1 MDDTRKEPKIGVF
14 ICHCGSNIAGVVDV
28 ERVTEF
34 AAKLPHVVYADHN
47 MYTCSEEGLQFIK
60 KAIKEHDINRVVV
73 ASCTPRTHAPLF
85 MAACEEVGVNKYLFD
100 LVNIRDQ
107 CSWVH
112 MKEKDKAT
120 EKAMRLV
127 RMGVARVALLE
138 PQDEVEMEV
147 LPVVLVIGG
156 GIAGM
161 KAAQNI
167 ANQGLD
173 VHLVEKESELGGML
187 KNLSTLFPFD
197 VEAKEILDPLISAVK
212 EHNRIEIHLNTDS
225 KDIKGYIG
233 DFTATA
239 NKKEIKAG
247 IIIIATGAE
256 VFKPEGMY
264 GYGSYKNVVTQL
276 EFEEMLKKGD
286 KIPKRIV
293 MIQCVGARIP
303 ERTYCS
309 RICCMTAI
317 KNGLAIKRKSPDSE
331 VFILYRDIITPGKE
345 KEMLYQEAMA
355 LGVRFI
361 QYSEEHIPEVS
372 SKDGNIMV
380 KLLEPSLEEK
390 LEFEADLLIL
400 STPLV
405 PREANATLSKMLKV
419 PLDKNGFFLE
429 AHVKL
434 RPLDFATDG
443 IYLCGTARFPSDV
456 NETIAQ
462 AYGAA
467 AKAVIPIR
475 KGRIKGEAIYAE
487 VDPSKCVGCGVC
499 EELCEFGAPS
509 LDLGE
514 VGLFVS
520 NINKILCKGC
530 GVCAVSCPSRAI
542 SMHHFRDDQI
552 SEQIETA
559 LEEVL

>member
-1 MDDTRKEPKIGVF
+1 MDDTGKEPKIGVF

-28 ERVTEF
+28 ESVVEF
-34 AAKLPHVVYADHN
+34 TAKLPHVVYADHN
-47 MYTCSEEGLQFIK
+47 MYSCSEDGLQFIK
-60 KAIKEHDINRVVV
+60 KAIKERDINRVVV

-85 MAACEEVGVNKYLFD
+85 QSACEEVGVNKYLFD

-112 MKEKDKAT
+112 MKEKEKAT
-120 EKAMRLV
+120 EKAKRLV
-127 RMGVARVALLE
+127 RMGVARVSLLE
-138 PQDEVEMEV
+138 SQDEVELEV

-161 KAAQNI
+161 KAAQSL
-167 ANQGLD
+167 ANQGYE
-173 VHLVEKESELGGML
+173 VHLVEKEGELGGML
-187 KNLSTLFPFD
+187 KNLYTLFPFGI
-197 VEAKEILDPLISAVK
+197 EAKEILDPLISAVK
-212 EHNRIEIHLNTDS
+212 EHNRIEIHLNTEI

-233 DFTATA
+233 NFTVIA
-239 NKKEIKAG
+239 NKIEIRTG
-247 IIIIATGAE
+247 TIIIATGAE
-256 VFKPEGMY
+256 VLKPEGMY

-286 KIPKRIV
+286 KIPKKVV

-303 ERTYCS
+303 ERTYCA

-317 KNGLAIKRKSPDSE
+317 KNGLAIKRKHPESE
-331 VFILYRDIITPGKE
+331 IYILYRDIITPGKE
-345 KEMLYQEAMA
+345 KEMLYQEAMD
-355 LGVRFI
+355 LGVKFI
-361 QYSEEHIPEVS
+361 QYTEKHMPEVS
-372 SKDGNIMV
+372 SKDEKIKI
-380 KLLEPSLEEK
+380 KLKEPSLDEK
-390 LEFEADLLIL
+390 LELEPDLLIL
-400 STPLV
+400 SVPLV
-405 PREANATLSKMLKV
+405 PREENPTLSKMLKV

-443 IYLCGTARFPSDV
+443 IFLCGTARFPSDV
-456 NETIAQ
+456 NETMAQ

-467 AKAVIPIR
+467 GKAVIPIR
-475 KGRIKGEAIYAE
+475 KGKIKGEAIYAE

-499 EELCEFGAPS
+499 EEVCEFGAPS

-514 VGLFVS
+514 TGLFVS
-520 NINKILCKGC
+520 SINKILCKGC

-542 SMHHFRDDQI
+542 SMHHFRDDHI